1 MIRVAGLDDARA
13 ALAQAQG
20 QTVTLISP
28 PLGQPGLGWWRAVV
42 WALRSEFP
50 DRDFRTVA
58 DCGPS
63 AGLALAALR
72 AGLGPV
78 AADVPADVWGK
89 LNDIATQAGTWM
101 AKGEDA
107 APWPG
112 ACGGRSSA

>member
-13 ALAQAQG
+13 ALANAQG

-28 PLGQPGLGWWRAVV
+28 PLGQPGLGWWQALVR
-42 WALRSEFP
+42 ALRTEFP
-50 DRDFRTVA
+50 HVDFQAVA

-78 AADVPADVWGK
+78 AADVPAEVWDK

-107 APWPG
+107 AP
-112 ACGGRSSA
+112 